1 MSEPR
6 KQRGMVFNDDKRDDG
21 ASAIAVTG
29 KENDRSAMLADE
41 GRAIEPS
48 DERSKM
54 ALRKR
59 LDLVPLSTEECGGME
74 ILRKLPP
81 GTIVIKQ
88 EKKYKEDS
96 DYVRDS
102 AETSSGGSTSG
113 GAVAKLRRVHRAAR
127 RNRGTTEIRRNP
139 IRVTKKD
146 LDKDFPRPRQRLLS
160 AKRKEMLLD
169 AESSKRGKSST
180 MPYMNTR
187 SVTRKMYN
195 VGATYQAPTPRD
207 ETEWKEWPAHGMH
220 ERPVFHPQ
228 VGLAA
233 EYLGRYYSSLD
244 GHSYHEII
252 DRPEIEVVSV
262 DPHCDFLPSSAEKKR
277 NRKARTNRASSM
289 NTKASSLSPSEM
301 TKSFQT
307 CMHESFHC
315 VLGYCSQVLTPTY
328 KNNVEGK
335 ISKLNGRKNSSIVA
349 KDTEKQASSI
359 AEYSCKGKA
368 SVGSKDISQK
378 LMEGSKLL
386 DNYTVTMT
394 SQNIKNFSQVSKT
407 RLFPAQKVYVANS
420 QKSISFTNLKT
431 LQGGQMKIQEVIQSA
446 KNPLVLVNP
455 LEAKSAQVLKSVP
468 GSVMKLEDTTEEPL
482 ADMSSLYQSLI
493 PGDILMDN
501 SKVTGQKQTPT
512 KRRNKVEFTV
522 TKYLFDNKVQI
533 AKEVN
538 SEKKCYEASSKE
550 LNVKAM
556 SGGLNKT
563 WCTNE
568 ASEIAKILSEYN
580 KSSLKKP
587 AIDSQAFCAKNIA
600 MKDACG
606 EEKMTAQEESSDRN
620 VNIKFP
626 QGKWRRFHLTVEKLK
641 DMKGGR
647 SEKRASSGV
656 QSKQSLFKIDQTSV
670 NAALERKSEVPKYSE
685 PFQREQSSVG
695 SSEKKENTSMN
706 SNVDSAKTQCLQ
718 ELLENTAMLYCA
730 ATGTHQ
736 DDLAN
741 YIDSL
746 DAVQSIQWL
755 ETSKNLIV

>member
-1 MSEPR
+1 MREPR
-6 KQRGMVFNDDKRDDG
+6 KQRGMVLSDDKRGDG

-41 GRAIEPS
+41 GRAIESS

-59 LDLVPLSTEECGGME
+59 LDLVPLSTEECRGME

-102 AETSSGGSTSG
+102 TETSSGGSTSG

-160 AKRKEMLLD
+160 AKKKEMLLD

-262 DPHCDFLPSSAEKKR
+262 DPHCDFLPSSAEKKQ
-277 NRKARTNRASSM
+277 NRKARTNRGSSK
-289 NTKASSLSPSEM
+289 NAKASSSPSDT

-328 KNNVEGK
+328 KSNVEGK

-349 KDTEKQASSI
+349 TDAEKQAPSI
-359 AEYSCKGKA
+359 AEYSCKSKA
-368 SVGSKDISQK
+368 SVGSKDVLQK
-378 LMEGSKLL
+378 PMEGSKLL

-420 QKSISFTNLKT
+420 QKSISFANLKT
-431 LQGGQMKIQEVIQSA
+431 LQAGQMKIQEVIQSA

-455 LEAKSAQVLKSVP
+455 LEAKGAQVLKS
-468 GSVMKLEDTTEEPL
+468 GNAMKLEDTSVGEEPL
-482 ADMSSLYQSLI
+482 ADMSSLHQSLI
-493 PGDILMDN
+493 PSDALMEN
-501 SKVTGQKQTPT
+501 SKAAAQKQAPA

-522 TKYLFDNKVQI
+522 TKYLFDNKVQL
-533 AKEVN
+533 AKEVS
-538 SEKKCYEASSKE
+538 SEKKGYEASGKE
-550 LNVKAM
+550 QNAKAM

-587 AIDSQAFCAKNIA
+587 AIDSQAFCAKNVRV
-600 MKDACG
+600 KDACD
-606 EEKMTAQEESSDRN
+606 EEKIAEEESSDRN

-647 SEKRASSGV
+647 SERKASSGL

-670 NAALERKSEVPKYSE
+670 NATLERKTEVPKYLE
-685 PFQREQSSVG
+685 PFQWEQASVV
-695 SSEKKENTSMN
+695 SSEKKDNTSAN
-706 SNVDSAKTQCLQ
+706 GNVDSAKTQCLQ

>member
-6 KQRGMVFNDDKRDDG
+6 KQRGMVLNDDKRDDG

-29 KENDRSAMLADE
+29 KENDRSAMLAAE

-59 LDLVPLSTEECGGME
+59 LDLVPLSTEECGDME
-74 ILRKLPP
+74 ILRKLPA

-113 GAVAKLRRVHRAAR
+113 GAVAKLRRVHRAVR

-160 AKRKEMLLD
+160 TKRKEMLLD

-262 DPHCDFLPSSAEKKR
+262 DPHCDFLPSSAEKKQ
-277 NRKARTNRASSM
+277 NRKARSNRGSSK
-289 NTKASSLSPSEM
+289 NAKASSSSPSDT

-315 VLGYCSQVLTPTY
+315 VLGYCSQVLTPNY
-328 KNNVEGK
+328 KTNVEGK

-349 KDTEKQASSI
+349 KDAEKQASSI
-359 AEYSCKGKA
+359 AEYSCIGKA
-368 SVGSKDISQK
+368 VGSKEISQK
-378 LMEGSKLL
+378 PTEGSKLL
-386 DNYTVTMT
+386 DNYTVTMM

-455 LEAKSAQVLKSVP
+455 LEAKSAQILKSVA
-468 GSVMKLEDTTEEPL
+468 GNTMKLEDTEESL
-482 ADMSSLYQSLI
+482 ADTSSLYQSMI
-493 PGDILMDN
+493 PSDVLMDN
-501 SKVTGQKQTPT
+501 STVAGQKQTST

-522 TKYLFDNKVQI
+522 TKYLFDKKIQI

-550 LNVKAM
+550 LNAKAM

-600 MKDACG
+600 VKDACD
-606 EEKMTAQEESSDRN
+606 EEKMTEESSDRN

-647 SEKRASSGV
+647 SEKKASSGA
-656 QSKQSLFKIDQTSV
+656 QSKQSLFKIDQTSA
-670 NAALERKSEVPKYSE
+670 NAALERKTEIPKCSE
-685 PFQREQSSVG
+685 PFQREQSGVG
-695 SSEKKENTSMN
+695 SSEKKENTSTS
-706 SNVDSAKTQCLQ
+706 SNVESVKTQCLQ